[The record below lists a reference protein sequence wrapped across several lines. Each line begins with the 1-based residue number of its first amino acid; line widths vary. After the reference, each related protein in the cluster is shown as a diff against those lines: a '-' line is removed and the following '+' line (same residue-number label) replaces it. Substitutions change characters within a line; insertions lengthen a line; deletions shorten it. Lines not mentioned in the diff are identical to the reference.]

1 MKWDSENFKKLSH
14 QRGKFRKKINKH
26 KNKGCLI
33 NHIITISRIE
43 LTAEND
49 LSEGGK
55 GNSNPRLHFK
65 LQLSEGEFL
74 ESNSLGH
81 LSLRVP
87 QLEVEGKWNLTAHSA
102 NGVIYGLVTVF
113 VTDVSKLVWLV
124 CSGKCFNKR
133 VRFHIPNRTCELFL
147 DRLWL
152 EYSQMNNICIHCC
165 HKFASKTL
173 WYFHAPNA
181 SFAPYVL

>member
-1 MKWDSENFKKLSH
+1 MVQNATPGSNIALSIPYTVRLQEALKLMKWDSENFKKLSH

-74 ESNSLGH
+74 ESNFLGTPFTACSSARGRGEMKFDCSLCKWSYLWSGNSFCYRCEQA
-81 LSLRVP
+81 SL
-87 QLEVEGKWNLTAHSA
+87 
-102 NGVIYGLVTVF
+102 
-113 VTDVSKLVWLV
+113 VSL
-124 CSGKCFNKR
+124 
-133 VRFHIPNRTCELFL
+133 
-147 DRLWL
+147 
-152 EYSQMNNICIHCC
+152 
-165 HKFASKTL
+165 
-173 WYFHAPNA
+173 
-181 SFAPYVL
+181 

>member
-1 MKWDSENFKKLSH
+1 M
-14 QRGKFRKKINKH
+14 
-26 KNKGCLI
+26 
-33 NHIITISRIE
+33 ISRKEGKEIQIPVCT
-43 LTAEND
+43 LNCSFQREN
-49 LSEGGK
+49 SW
-55 GNSNPRLHFK
+55 N
-65 LQLSEGEFL
+65 QI
-74 ESNSLGH
+74 SLGH